1 VAQLAVARGQE
12 NVPVAARPA
21 VFGKILGIAESYRRL
36 WRKQLRFGLEM
47 EASRYTIGA
56 VV

>member
-1 VAQLAVARGQE
+1 MAQLAVARGQE